1 MEPGW
6 QDLVALGMVAL
17 AVLYL
22 GRMFAG
28 TFRRGQASGCA
39 SGCGK
44 CSSRSRA
51 NVGEPHQVVEIG
63 TTSYRNSLR

>member
-1 MEPGW
+1 MGTGW

-17 AVLYL
+17 ALLYL

-28 TFRRGQASGCA
+28 TFARGQASGCA

-51 NVGEPHQVVEIG
+51 SVDVPHQVVEIG
-63 TTSYRNSLR
+63 ITSFRKS